1 MKRLFGIL
9 ILLGSAAHSVA
20 QIVSFSFSPSQET
33 ITGFT
38 SVYGDPHV
46 SVRTG
51 TANGITITTVS
62 TSNWSP
68 SSSDGCAASG
78 IGAYPTYYMPGMANC
93 YLQYNGT
100 AYNLALYNALVPQ
113 LELTGLNPDSSYIL
127 RMSASDVALGGSTTY
142 TVAGASVAGS
152 QTLTTWHNQTQ
163 GITFQNVYPDG
174 TGMIKVYVNGSSTS
188 DYAFISGI
196 EVFSGSANV
205 GTPVVAL
212 TTPVNGTIFP
222 EGGNLA
228 IAATATETGNTIAKV
243 EFYADTTKIGEA
255 DAAPYTMTW
264 TDPTPGNYQI
274 VAKATDN
281 VGTINTAQA
290 NIAVESL
297 NYFWSTT
304 GNAATNG
311 DTNFVGTV
319 DSNRLSFRTRNLE
332 RMAISA
338 NGKIRLEGLANDS
351 TESQPRMLVSD
362 TSGNLSYRSIA
373 SSGLSGGQGLGGT
386 SSGIALG
393 DSISGPGP
401 HSFTSNR
408 YQYLNGYQYSIG
420 GSVNDPVNH
429 PVFRMYNNGDLSAG
443 TTTDTTVNTV
453 DQTGLRYYAKSG
465 YLEIG
470 ASDRVDTALSAI
482 AYGTWPTSGIIIN
495 TDVANTIRG
504 KIMNTVFASDNSVI
518 DSGIWME
525 NNFIAGEHNH
535 FSGGTNTYIRSFIG
549 GYGHAFSASMN
560 ADMIDGQNL
569 TISKP
574 TSMDIVSGFENVTQD
589 TSWSSLIN
597 GEGNQFGGLSQLV
610 SGQGLVNR
618 TPMGTV
624 LGNYNVDFSTLS
636 YTGLKGANASGLS
649 GYPLFVLGNANA
661 GTGTIHS
668 NAVTVLYN
676 GRTQINTNGFSNT
689 LTQTNVTPQAALDV
703 VSTNTGVLLPR
714 LNTTQR
720 NAIVSGDLQNGLLLY
735 NIDST
740 AFQYYNG
747 GSWNTL
753 GTGGGGG
760 SHWITSTGAVYDS
773 LDNVAIGT
781 SNAQGYKLAVNGSA
795 VFTKIVVKPRSAW
808 PDYVF
813 KKRYVL
819 PGLDELGRY
828 IREHHHLPGVASEE
842 QIALRGIDLGEQQ
855 TALLRKIEEL
865 TLYLVKE
872 NEKLKDQSKQITEQ
886 NKQLSDQGARLDAQ
900 QKEIDEL
907 KAEMLHKRSN

>member
-1 MKRLFGIL
+1 MKRLLGIL
-9 ILLGSAAHSVA
+9 ILLGSAVHGMA

-38 SVYGDPHV
+38 SVYGDP
-46 SVRTG
+46 SLAVRTG
-51 TANGITITTVS
+51 TASGISITTVS
-62 TSNWSP
+62 TANWSP
-68 SSSDGCAASG
+68 SSSDGCAAAG
-78 IGAYPTYYMPGMANC
+78 IGAYPTSYMPGMANC
-93 YLQYNGT
+93 YMQYNGT
-100 AYNLALYNALVPQ
+100 AYNLALYNALMPQ

-127 RMSASDVALGGSTTY
+127 RMSASDVVYGGSTTY

-163 GITFQNVYPDG
+163 GITFQHIYPDG

-212 TTPVNGTIFP
+212 TTPANGTIFP

-228 IAATATETGNTIAKV
+228 IAATASETGGTIAKV

-264 TDPTPGNYQI
+264 TDPAPGNYQL

-281 VGTINTAQA
+281 VGTINTAQV
-290 NIAVESL
+290 NLAVESL

-304 GNAATNG
+304 GNVATNG

-338 NGKIRLEGLANDS
+338 NGTIRLEKLPNDS
-351 TESQPRMLVSD
+351 TESQPRLLVSD

-393 DSISGPGP
+393 DSIPGSGP

-443 TTTDTTVNTV
+443 TTMDTSVSTL

-470 ASDRVDTALSAI
+470 ASDRVDTALGAI
-482 AYGTWPTSGIIIN
+482 VYGTWPSSGIIIN
-495 TDVANTIRG
+495 SDVANTVKG
-504 KIMNTVFASDNSVI
+504 KMMNTVFVADESTI

-535 FSGGTNTYIRSFIG
+535 FSGSTNTYIRSFIG
-549 GYGHAFSASMN
+549 GYGHTFSGPMN
-560 ADMIDGQNL
+560 ADVIDGQNL
-569 TISKP
+569 TLSKL
-574 TSMDIVSGFENVTQD
+574 TSMDLITGFENVTQD
-589 TSWSSLIN
+589 TSFSSLI
-597 GEGNQFGGLSQLV
+597 GGAGNQFGGLSQLV
-610 SGQGLVNR
+610 SGQGLVDR
-618 TPMGTV
+618 TPMGTT

-649 GYPLFVLGNANA
+649 GYPLFVLGNANT

-668 NAVTVLYN
+668 NALTVLYN
-676 GRTQINTNGFSNT
+676 GRTQINTSGFSNT
-689 LTQTNVTPQAALDV
+689 LTQANVTPQAALDV

-714 LNTTQR
+714 LSTAQR

-735 NIDST
+735 NTDSS

-747 GSWNTL
+747 SAWNSV
-753 GTGGGGG
+753 GTGSGSSRWQYSGG
-760 SHWITSTGAVYDS
+760 TVYDS
-773 LDNVAIGT
+773 ADNIAIGT
-781 SNAQGYKLAVNGSA
+781 SNPQSYKLAVNGTA
-795 VFTKIVVKPRSAW
+795 IFTKAVVKPITSW

-813 KKRYVL
+813 KKNYLL
-819 PGLDELGRY
+819 PGLDEVGRY
-828 IREHHHLPGVASEE
+828 IQEHHHLPGVASEQE
-842 QIALRGIDLGEQQ
+842 IALRGIDLGEQQ
-855 TALLRKIEEL
+855 TVLLKKVEEL
-865 TLYLVKE
+865 TLYLLRE
-872 NEKLKDQSKQITEQ
+872 NKSLTDQNRQITEQ
-886 NKQLSDQGARLDAQ
+886 NKQLSEQNARLNTL

-907 KAEMLHKRSN
+907 KALIPTGPKQ

>member
-1 MKRLFGIL
+1 L
-9 ILLGSAAHSVA
+9 ILLGSAVHGMA

-38 SVYGDPHV
+38 SVYGDP
-46 SVRTG
+46 SLAVRTG
-51 TANGITITTVS
+51 TASGISITTVS
-62 TSNWSP
+62 TANWSP
-68 SSSDGCAASG
+68 SSSDGCAAAG
-78 IGAYPTYYMPGMANC
+78 IGAYPTSYMPGMANC
-93 YLQYNGT
+93 YMQYNGT
-100 AYNLALYNALVPQ
+100 AYNLALYNALMPQ

-127 RMSASDVALGGSTTY
+127 RMSASDVVYGGSTTY

-163 GITFQNVYPDG
+163 GITFQHIYPDG

-212 TTPVNGTIFP
+212 TTPANGTIFP

-228 IAATATETGNTIAKV
+228 IAATASETGGTIAKV

-264 TDPTPGNYQI
+264 TDPAPGNYQL

-281 VGTINTAQA
+281 VGTINTAQV
-290 NIAVESL
+290 NLAVESL

-304 GNAATNG
+304 GNVATNG
-311 DTNFVGTV
+311 DSNFVGTV

-338 NGKIRLEGLANDS
+338 NGTIRLEKLPNDS
-351 TESQPRMLVSD
+351 TESQPRLLVSD

-393 DSISGPGP
+393 DSIPGSGP

-443 TTTDTTVNTV
+443 TTMDTSVSTL

-470 ASDRVDTALSAI
+470 ASDRVDTALGAI
-482 AYGTWPTSGIIIN
+482 VYGTWPSSGIIIN
-495 TDVANTIRG
+495 SDVANTVKG
-504 KIMNTVFASDNSVI
+504 KMMNTVFVADESTI

-535 FSGGTNTYIRSFIG
+535 FSGSTNTYIRSFIG
-549 GYGHAFSASMN
+549 GYGHTFSGPMN
-560 ADMIDGQNL
+560 ADVIDGQNL
-569 TISKP
+569 TLSKL
-574 TSMDIVSGFENVTQD
+574 TSMDLITGFENVTQD
-589 TSWSSLIN
+589 TSFSSLI
-597 GEGNQFGGLSQLV
+597 GGAGNQFGGLSQLV
-610 SGQGLVNR
+610 SGQGLVDR
-618 TPMGTV
+618 TPMGTT

-649 GYPLFVLGNANA
+649 GYPLFVLGNANT

-668 NAVTVLYN
+668 NALTVLYN
-676 GRTQINTNGFSNT
+676 GRTQINTSGFSNT
-689 LTQTNVTPQAALDV
+689 LTQANVTPQAALDV

-714 LNTTQR
+714 LSTAQR

-735 NIDST
+735 NTDSS

-747 GSWNTL
+747 SAWNSV
-753 GTGGGGG
+753 GTGSGSSRWQYSGG
-760 SHWITSTGAVYDS
+760 TVYDS
-773 LDNVAIGT
+773 ADNIAIGT
-781 SNAQGYKLAVNGSA
+781 SNPQSYKLAVNGTA
-795 VFTKIVVKPRSAW
+795 IFTKAVVKPITSW

-813 KKRYVL
+813 KKNYLL
-819 PGLDELGRY
+819 PGLDEVGRY
-828 IREHHHLPGVASEE
+828 IQEHHHLPGVASEQE
-842 QIALRGIDLGEQQ
+842 IALRGIDLGEQQ
-855 TALLRKIEEL
+855 TVLLKKVEEL
-865 TLYLVKE
+865 TLYLLRE
-872 NEKLKDQSKQITEQ
+872 NKSLTDQNRQITEQ
-886 NKQLSDQGARLDAQ
+886 NKQLSEQNARLNTL

-907 KAEMLHKRSN
+907 KALIPTGPKQ

>member
-1 MKRLFGIL
+1 MKRLLGIL
-9 ILLGSAAHSVA
+9 ILLGSAVHGMA

-38 SVYGDPHV
+38 SVYGDP
-46 SVRTG
+46 SLAVRTG
-51 TANGITITTVS
+51 TASGISITTVS
-62 TSNWSP
+62 TANWSP
-68 SSSDGCAASG
+68 SSSDGCAAAG
-78 IGAYPTYYMPGMANC
+78 IGAYPTSYMPGMANC
-93 YLQYNGT
+93 YMQYNGT
-100 AYNLALYNALVPQ
+100 AYNLALYNALMPQ

-127 RMSASDVALGGSTTY
+127 RMSASDVVYGGSTTY

-163 GITFQNVYPDG
+163 GITFQHIYPDG

-212 TTPVNGTIFP
+212 TTPANGTIFP

-228 IAATATETGNTIAKV
+228 IAATASETGGTIAKV

-264 TDPTPGNYQI
+264 TDPAPGNYQL

-281 VGTINTAQA
+281 VGTINTAQV
-290 NIAVESL
+290 NLAVESL

-304 GNAATNG
+304 GNVATNG
-311 DTNFVGTV
+311 DSNFVGTV

-338 NGKIRLEGLANDS
+338 NGTIRLEKLPNDS
-351 TESQPRMLVSD
+351 TESQPRLLVSD

-393 DSISGPGP
+393 DSIPGSGP

-443 TTTDTTVNTV
+443 TTMDTSVSTL

-470 ASDRVDTALSAI
+470 ASDRVDTALGAI
-482 AYGTWPTSGIIIN
+482 VYGTWPSSGIIIN
-495 TDVANTIRG
+495 SDVANTVKG
-504 KIMNTVFASDNSVI
+504 KMMNTVFVADESTI

-535 FSGGTNTYIRSFIG
+535 FSGSTNTYIRSFIG
-549 GYGHAFSASMN
+549 GYGHTFSGPMN
-560 ADMIDGQNL
+560 ADVIDGQNL
-569 TISKP
+569 TLSKL
-574 TSMDIVSGFENVTQD
+574 TSMDLITGFENVTQD
-589 TSWSSLIN
+589 TSFSSLI
-597 GEGNQFGGLSQLV
+597 GGAGNQFGGLSQLV
-610 SGQGLVNR
+610 SGQGLVDR
-618 TPMGTV
+618 TPMGTT

-649 GYPLFVLGNANA
+649 GYPLFVLGNANT

-668 NAVTVLYN
+668 NALTVLYN
-676 GRTQINTNGFSNT
+676 GRTQINTSGFSNT
-689 LTQTNVTPQAALDV
+689 LTQANVTPQAALDV

-714 LNTTQR
+714 LSTAQR

-735 NIDST
+735 NTDSS

-747 GSWNTL
+747 SAWNSV
-753 GTGGGGG
+753 GTGSGSSRWQYSGG
-760 SHWITSTGAVYDS
+760 TVYDS
-773 LDNVAIGT
+773 ADNIAIGT
-781 SNAQGYKLAVNGSA
+781 SNPQSYKLAVNGTA
-795 VFTKIVVKPRSAW
+795 IFTKAVVKPITSW

-813 KKRYVL
+813 KKNYLL
-819 PGLDELGRY
+819 PGLDEVGRY
-828 IREHHHLPGVASEE
+828 IQEHHHLPGVASEQE
-842 QIALRGIDLGEQQ
+842 IALRGIDLGEQQ
-855 TALLRKIEEL
+855 TVLLKKVEEL
-865 TLYLVKE
+865 TLYLLRE
-872 NEKLKDQSKQITEQ
+872 NKSLTDQNRQITEQ
-886 NKQLSDQGARLDAQ
+886 NKQLSEQNARLNTL

-907 KAEMLHKRSN
+907 KALIPTGPKQ

>member
-1 MKRLFGIL
+1 MKRLLGIL
-9 ILLGSAAHSVA
+9 ILLGSAVHGMA

-38 SVYGDPHV
+38 SVYGDP
-46 SVRTG
+46 SLAVRTG
-51 TANGITITTVS
+51 TASGISITTVS
-62 TSNWSP
+62 TANWSP
-68 SSSDGCAASG
+68 SSSDGCAAAG
-78 IGAYPTYYMPGMANC
+78 IGAYPTSYMPGMANC
-93 YLQYNGT
+93 YMQYNGT
-100 AYNLALYNALVPQ
+100 AYNLALYNALMPQ

-127 RMSASDVALGGSTTY
+127 RMSASDVVYGGSTTY

-163 GITFQNVYPDG
+163 GITFQHIYPDG

-212 TTPVNGTIFP
+212 TTPANGTIFP

-228 IAATATETGNTIAKV
+228 IAATASETGGTIAKV

-264 TDPTPGNYQI
+264 TDPAPGNYQL

-281 VGTINTAQA
+281 VGTINTAQV
-290 NIAVESL
+290 NLAVESL

-304 GNAATNG
+304 GNVATNG

-338 NGKIRLEGLANDS
+338 NGTIRLEKLPNDS
-351 TESQPRMLVSD
+351 TESQPRLLVSD

-393 DSISGPGP
+393 DSIPGSGP

-443 TTTDTTVNTV
+443 TTMDTSVSTL

-470 ASDRVDTALSAI
+470 ASDRVDTALGAI
-482 AYGTWPTSGIIIN
+482 VYGTWPSSGIIIN
-495 TDVANTIRG
+495 SDVANTVKG
-504 KIMNTVFASDNSVI
+504 KMMNTVFVADESTI

-525 NNFIAGEHNH
+525 NNFIAGELNH

-549 GYGHAFSASMN
+549 GFGHTFSASMN
-560 ADMIDGQNL
+560 ADVIDGQNL
-569 TISKP
+569 TLSKL
-574 TSMDIVSGFENVTQD
+574 TSMDLITGFENVTQD
-589 TSWSSLIN
+589 TSFSSLI
-597 GEGNQFGGLSQLV
+597 GGAGNQFGGLSQLV
-610 SGQGLVNR
+610 SGQGLVDR
-618 TPMGTV
+618 TPMGTT

-649 GYPLFVLGNANA
+649 GYPLFVLGNANT

-668 NAVTVLYN
+668 NALTVLYN
-676 GRTQINTNGFSNT
+676 GRTQINTSGFSNT
-689 LTQTNVTPQAALDV
+689 LTQANVTPQAALDV

-714 LNTTQR
+714 LSTAQR

-735 NIDST
+735 NTDSS

-747 GSWNTL
+747 SAWNSV
-753 GTGGGGG
+753 GTGSGSSRWQYSGG
-760 SHWITSTGAVYDS
+760 TVYDS
-773 LDNVAIGT
+773 ADNIAIGT
-781 SNAQGYKLAVNGSA
+781 SNPQSYKLAVNGTA
-795 VFTKIVVKPRSAW
+795 IFTKAVVKPITSW

-813 KKRYVL
+813 KKNYLL
-819 PGLDELGRY
+819 PGLDEVGRY
-828 IREHHHLPGVASEE
+828 IQEHHHLPGVASEQE
-842 QIALRGIDLGEQQ
+842 IALRGIDLGEQQ
-855 TALLRKIEEL
+855 TVLLKKVEEL
-865 TLYLVKE
+865 TLYLLRE
-872 NEKLKDQSKQITEQ
+872 NKSLTDQNRQITEQ
-886 NKQLSDQGARLDAQ
+886 NKQLSEQNARLNTL

-907 KAEMLHKRSN
+907 KALIPTGPKQ

>member
-1 MKRLFGIL
+1 MKRLLGIL
-9 ILLGSAAHSVA
+9 ILLGSAVHGMA

-38 SVYGDPHV
+38 SVYGDP
-46 SVRTG
+46 SLAVRTG
-51 TANGITITTVS
+51 TASGISITTVS
-62 TSNWSP
+62 TANWSP
-68 SSSDGCAASG
+68 SSSDGCAAAG
-78 IGAYPTYYMPGMANC
+78 IGAYPTSYMPGMANC
-93 YLQYNGT
+93 YMQYNGT
-100 AYNLALYNALVPQ
+100 AYNLALYNALMPQ

-127 RMSASDVALGGSTTY
+127 RMSASDVVYGGSTTY

-163 GITFQNVYPDG
+163 GITFQHIYPDG

-212 TTPVNGTIFP
+212 TTPANGTIFP

-228 IAATATETGNTIAKV
+228 IAATASETGGTIAKV

-264 TDPTPGNYQI
+264 TDPAPGNYQL

-281 VGTINTAQA
+281 VGTINTAQV
-290 NIAVESL
+290 NLAVESL

-304 GNAATNG
+304 GNVATNG
-311 DTNFVGTV
+311 DSNFVGTV

-338 NGKIRLEGLANDS
+338 NGTIRLEKLPNDS
-351 TESQPRMLVSD
+351 TESQPRLLVSD

-393 DSISGPGP
+393 DSIPGSGP

-443 TTTDTTVNTV
+443 TTTDTTVNTAN
-453 DQTGLRYYAKSG
+453 QTGLRYYAKSG

-482 AYGTWPTSGIIIN
+482 VYGTWPSSGIIIN
-495 TDVANTIRG
+495 SDVANTVKG
-504 KIMNTVFASDNSVI
+504 KMMNTVFVADESTI

-535 FSGGTNTYIRSFIG
+535 FSGSTNTYIRSFIG
-549 GYGHAFSASMN
+549 GYGHTFSGPMN
-560 ADMIDGQNL
+560 ADVIDGQNL
-569 TISKP
+569 TLSKL
-574 TSMDIVSGFENVTQD
+574 TSMDLITGFENVTQD
-589 TSWSSLIN
+589 TSFSSLI
-597 GEGNQFGGLSQLV
+597 GGAGNQFGGLSQLV
-610 SGQGLVNR
+610 SGQGLVDR
-618 TPMGTV
+618 TPMGTT

-636 YTGLKGANASGLS
+636 YTGLKGTNASGLS

-661 GTGTIHS
+661 GTGSIHS

-676 GRTQINTNGFSNT
+676 GRTQINTSGFSNT
-689 LTQTNVTPQAALDV
+689 LTQANVTPQAALDV

-714 LNTTQR
+714 LSTAQR

-735 NIDST
+735 NTDSS

-747 GSWNTL
+747 SAWNSV
-753 GTGGGGG
+753 GTGSGSSRWQYSGG
-760 SHWITSTGAVYDS
+760 TVYDS
-773 LDNVAIGT
+773 ADNIAIGT
-781 SNAQGYKLAVNGSA
+781 SNPQSYKLAVNGTA
-795 VFTKIVVKPRSAW
+795 IFTKAVVKPITSW

-813 KKRYVL
+813 KKNYLL
-819 PGLDELGRY
+819 PGLDEVGRY
-828 IREHHHLPGVASEE
+828 IQEHHHLPGVASEQE
-842 QIALRGIDLGEQQ
+842 IALRGIDLGEQQ
-855 TALLRKIEEL
+855 TVLLKKVEEL
-865 TLYLVKE
+865 TLYLLRE
-872 NEKLKDQSKQITEQ
+872 NKSLTDQNRQITEQ
-886 NKQLSDQGARLDAQ
+886 NKQLSEQNARLNTL

-907 KAEMLHKRSN
+907 KALIPTGPKQ